1 MAYIVTKNI
10 IDTKD
15 NNRFYEVG
23 DLYPRPDFA
32 VSGARIAE
40 LIEKSVIVAES
51 KAESAP
57 APAEEVTPAGEVTP
71 AEEVTPAGDPEKPLE
86 KSKVAELKAL
96 LDEMGVDYEADAK
109 KADLVALAQNV
120 KGE

>member
-15 NNRFYEVG
+15 NNHFYEVG
-23 DLYPRPDFA
+23 DLYPRPDFT

-40 LIEKSVIVAES
+40 LIEKGVIVAES
-51 KAESAP
+51 KVEPAP
-57 APAEEVTPAGEVTP
+57 APAPTEEVAP
-71 AEEVTPAGDPEKPLE
+71 AEEPEKPLE

-96 LDEMGVDYEADAK
+96 LDEMGIDYEADAK

>member
-23 DLYPRPDFA
+23 DLYPRPDFS

-40 LIEKSVIVAES
+40 LVGKGVIIAEG
-51 KAESAP
+51 KVEAP
-57 APAEEVTPAGEVTP
+57 APAPTEEVAP
-71 AEEVTPAGDPEKPLE
+71 AEEAEEKPL
-86 KSKVAELKAL
+86 KKLKVAELKEL
-96 LDEMGVDYEADAK
+96 LEKSGVEYEADAK
-109 KADLVALAQNV
+109 KADLVALAQTIE
-120 KGE
+120 GE

>member
-23 DLYPRPDFA
+23 DLYPRPDFT

-40 LIEKSVIVAES
+40 LVGKGVIIAEG
-51 KAESAP
+51 KAEAP
-57 APAEEVTPAGEVTP
+57 APALTEEVAPTEE
-71 AEEVTPAGDPEKPLE
+71 AEEKPLE
-86 KSKVAELKAL
+86 KLKVAELKEL
-96 LDEMGVDYEADAK
+96 LDKAGVGYEADAK
-109 KADLVALAQNV
+109 KADLVALAQTIE
-120 KGE
+120 GE

>member
-23 DLYPRPDFA
+23 DLYPRPDFT

-40 LIEKSVIVAES
+40 LVGKGVIIAEG
-51 KAESAP
+51 KAEAP
-57 APAEEVTPAGEVTP
+57 APAPTEEVAP
-71 AEEVTPAGDPEKPLE
+71 AEEAEEKPLE
-86 KSKVAELKAL
+86 KLKVAELKEL
-96 LDEMGVDYEADAK
+96 LDGAGVEYEADAK
-109 KADLVALAQNV
+109 KADLVALAQTIE
-120 KGE
+120 GE

>member
-15 NNRFYEVG
+15 NNHFYEVG
-23 DLYPRPDFA
+23 DLYPRADFT

-40 LIEKSVIVAES
+40 LIEKGVLVAEG
-51 KAESAP
+51 KAEAP
-57 APAEEVTPAGEVTP
+57 APTEEVAPAEE
-71 AEEVTPAGDPEKPLE
+71 PEKPLE

>member
-1 MAYIVTKNI
+1 MAYIVTRNI

-15 NNRFYEVG
+15 NNHFYEVG
-23 DLYPRPDFA
+23 DLYPRPDFT
-32 VSGARIAE
+32 VSGTRIAE
-40 LIEKSVIVAES
+40 LVGKGVIIAEG
-51 KAESAP
+51 KAEAPEPASAEEV
-57 APAEEVTPAGEVTP
+57 APAEE
-71 AEEVTPAGDPEKPLE
+71 PEKPLE

-96 LDEMGVDYEADAK
+96 LDEMGIDYEADAK